1 MKYLTLLA
9 VLMIITGCTEPEPR
23 AFGQVERDRM
33 TLTAPVNEVIKQIL
47 VEEGQQVSA
56 GDALLRLDDTVAQA
70 QLAQKQAELAQI
82 QAKLAEL
89 VAGAR
94 GEEIARA
101 KASVAEAKAN
111 VTEAQQDYVRTQRL
125 YKTRVLTK
133 ADLDQAKA
141 NLDTADAKQAQA
153 QQSLNELQNGTR
165 SEQIDQ
171 ARAMV
176 NGAQAG
182 VAIAQKNLAD
192 LTLTTAQAGIVDV
205 MPWQV
210 GDRVAKGS
218 QLVGLLATERPY
230 VRAYIPATW
239 LDRVSVGAQVNV
251 LVDGREQSLTGT
263 VRKVRSEPAYT
274 PFYALNERDRA
285 RLMYLTDIDLDAA
298 GQQLPTGMALE
309 VELLP

>member
-1 MKYLTLLA
+1 MQWLLN
-9 VLMIITGCTEPEPR
+9 IILLSVVMGCSDPQPR

-33 TLTAPVNEVIKQIL
+33 TLTAPANEVIKQVW

-56 GDALLRLDDTVAQA
+56 GDALLRLDDTIAQA
-70 QLAQKQAELAQI
+70 QLAQKQAELAQM

-141 NLDTADAKQAQA
+141 HLDTATAKQAQA
-153 QQSLNELQNGTR
+153 QQSLIELQNGTR

-176 NGAQAG
+176 NSAQAG
-182 VAIAQKNLAD
+182 VTIGQKNVAD
-192 LTLTTAQAGIVDV
+192 LTLIATQSAIVDV
-205 MPWQV
+205 MPWRV
-210 GDRVAKGS
+210 GDRVAMGS

-239 LDRVSVGAQVNV
+239 LERVSVGAQVNI

-309 VELLP
+309 VELWP